1 LHVSGICLKAG
12 LKIIYPFN
20 MLPARK
26 STTPLGILGEEKAV
40 AFLEEHGYTILERNY
55 HFERAEVDII
65 AYDQRKIILIEVK
78 TRSAIR
84 FEDSDQYLTK
94 AQFERIRMAG
104 QAWLYERKMEGSPLR
119 FDMITVLLNGDE
131 SEVRHYKDA
140 ISDWNPF
147 I

>member
-1 LHVSGICLKAG
+1 
-12 LKIIYPFN
+12 

-26 STTPLGILGEEKAV
+26 STTPLGKVGEDKAV
-40 AFLEEHGYTILERNY
+40 TFLEEQGYTILERNY

-78 TRSAIR
+78 TRSNIR
-84 FEDSDQYLTK
+84 FEDSDQQLSK
-94 AQFERIRMAG
+94 AQFDRIRTAG

-119 FDMITVLLNGDE
+119 FDLITVLHNEGDT
-131 SEVRHYKDA
+131 VIRHYKDA

-147 I
+147 K

>member
-1 LHVSGICLKAG
+1 
-12 LKIIYPFN
+12 

-26 STTPLGILGEEKAV
+26 STTPLGKVGEDKAV
-40 AFLEEHGYTILERNY
+40 AFLEEQGYTILERNY

-78 TRSAIR
+78 TRSNIR
-84 FEDSDQYLTK
+84 FEDSDQQLSK
-94 AQFERIRMAG
+94 AQFDRIRTAG

-119 FDMITVLLNGDE
+119 FDLITVLHNEGE
-131 SEVRHYKDA
+131 TVIRHYKDA

-147 I
+147 K